1 MAGILARRQAKR
13 AATIAVAPRPAP
25 PPGRPRSQTAAA
37 AAFHFEDI
45 GWKDWKFGSIAWQVE
60 GWRHYD
66 RCGEL
71 HSVANAVANMI
82 SRCEIAIYKKTD
94 EGEAGERATE
104 QQIVDLSKGML
115 GGAEERPENLRLAG
129 LNMFVPGEY
138 FTFIETPKKAP
149 EGTPD
154 RWIILSVTQV
164 KKAGGDPKLNFE
176 RPRKYGG
183 GTIDYWIPEGKDP
196 GKDKRRMA
204 ENTGVLIRSWTQ
216 HGQLPDHPDS
226 SVRAAIPVLN
236 LIEQYDKRASAQNDS
251 RLAGAGVMFLP
262 SSFDFPKGDTDL
274 TSASAFEARLG
285 DAMGKTL
292 RDPSNA
298 RSLVPIMA
306 TVDGEHI
313 DKIKWMTF
321 ETPLDEQTSARLD
334 QCIRRLALDLD
345 VPPEMLLG
353 VGSMNHWS
361 AWQSEA
367 STHKTF
373 VAPLLARIC
382 HGYTEGWLKPILAAM
397 GVEADQY
404 MVWFDMAPLTVRPDR
419 QADAIALWDR
429 GLINNE
435 AVLDAGNWPT
445 SAAHT
450 PESYKVWVMTRMLM
464 GNPQLLSD
472 PQFAG
477 AIGINPVQA
486 MAPAAALPPAA
497 GEQTPAD
504 KEAPKAVEGPPAEPK
519 SSRSPAQE
527 ALVTG
532 AEMAALHSL
541 AVAGKKLLTRGVRDT
556 LLHEFSG
563 RPFDLHTRLGV
574 RDLDHATQLLDGTW
588 DLLPSLALRTG
599 TDERI
604 LRDILG
610 FYCSGQM
617 VAQAGHNPDTLTFYL
632 SEGILAAGH
641 RHCSDGRCSN
651 QLNPAPCPKA
661 LVPA

>member
-1 MAGILARRQAKR
+1 MSLVTRLKGSGV
-13 AATIAVAPRPAP
+13 AVAPKPAP
-25 PPGRPRSQTAAA
+25 PPRRIPNQTAAA
-37 AAFHFEDI
+37 ARMTFEDV
-45 GWKDWKFGSIAWQVE
+45 GWKDWKFGSVAWQIE
-60 GWRHYD
+60 AWRHYD

-71 HSVANAVANMI
+71 HAVANAVANMI
-82 SRCEIAIYKKTD
+82 SRCEVAIYKKTE

-104 QQIVDLSKGML
+104 ANIVELSKGML

-129 LNMFVPGEY
+129 LNLFTPGEY

-149 EGTPD
+149 PDTPD

-164 KKAGGDPKLNFE
+164 KKAGGDPKLTFE

-183 GTIDYWIPEGKDP
+183 GTVDHWIPEGKDP
-196 GKDKRRMA
+196 AKDKRRA
-204 ENTGVLIRSWTQ
+204 GENTGVLIRSWTQ
-216 HGQLPDHPDS
+216 HGQMPDHPDS

-251 RLAGAGVMFLP
+251 RLAGAGIMFLP
-262 SSFDFPKGDTDL
+262 ASFDFPKGDDQTAVD
-274 TSASAFEARLG
+274 AFEARIG

-292 RDPSNA
+292 RDPGNA

-306 TVDGEHI
+306 TVEGDDIE
-313 DKIKWMTF
+313 KVKWMTF

-373 VAPLLARIC
+373 VAPLLTRIC
-382 HGYTEGWLKPILAAM
+382 HAYTEGWLKPILAEM
-397 GVEADQY
+397 GGADPDDY

-429 GLINNE
+429 GLIQDE
-435 AVLDAGNWPT
+435 AVLEAGNWPT

-450 PESYKVWVMTRMLM
+450 PESYKRWVMTRMM
-464 GNPQLLSD
+464 MTNPQLLSD
-472 PQFAG
+472 PQFA
-477 AIGINPVQA
+477 AQLGINPVQA
-486 MAPAAALPPAA
+486 QGAPGALPA
-497 GEQTPAD
+497 GGAQPEL
-504 KEAPKAVEGPPAEPK
+504 EAGDQSKKSVEGPPAEPT

-541 AVAGKKLLTRGVRDT
+541 AVAGKKLLTRGVRDS
-556 LLHEFSG
+556 LMHEFAG

-574 RDLDHATQLLDGTW
+574 RDTNHALQLLDGTW
-588 DLLPSLALRTG
+588 DLVPSLALRTG
-599 TDERI
+599 THETI

-617 VAQAGHNPDTLTFYL
+617 VAQAGHDPDTLTFYL

-641 RHCSDGRCSN
+641 RRCTSGQCVN
-651 QLNPAPCPKA
+651 QQHPNPCPPV